1 MSDTPRTDALDFGKP
16 SEHFTNGPG
25 YGELWELCRQLER
38 ELNELTKP
46 VQTRWG
52 PLTVWEINFRLEKE
66 LNEANRL
73 LDLARRH
80 PYIPNSLAQ
89 ILNEPKQF

>member
-1 MSDTPRTDALDFGKP
+1 MSDTPRTDAHAAPVHEWD
-16 SEHFTNGPG
+16 EG
-25 YGELWELCRQLER
+25 YAVAASFARQLER
-38 ELNELTKP
+38 
-46 VQTRWG
+46 
-52 PLTVWEINFRLEKE
+52 E

-89 ILNEPKQF
+89 ILNEQKQF

>member
-1 MSDTPRTDALDFGKP
+1 MSDTPRTDFALTYRPFAE
-16 SEHFTNGPG
+16 SEAFVTK
-25 YGELWELCRQLER
+25 EFARQLER
-38 ELNELTKP
+38 ELNGLTKP

>member
-1 MSDTPRTDALDFGKP
+1 MSDTPRTDFALTYRPFAESEAYVTKDFA
-16 SEHFTNGPG
+16 
-25 YGELWELCRQLER
+25 RQLER
-38 ELNELTKP
+38 
-46 VQTRWG
+46 
-52 PLTVWEINFRLEKE
+52 E

-89 ILNEPKQF
+89 ILNEPHKR